1 VWREVLTKQKGQMKE
16 IEIFRKKK
24 KKKERNTAK
33 PKLAICSK
41 NICVCVE
48 NESNVTL
55 QL

>member
-1 VWREVLTKQKGQMKE
+1 MLTKQKGQMKE
-16 IEIFRKKK
+16 TEIFGKKK
-24 KKKERNTAK
+24 KRNTAK